1 MGVGAYGFDP
11 EFEGLEPLFHGL
23 ENGDHNNNFS
33 RHSTAS
39 NPYLEGIPIAE
50 RLEFSGYD
58 AEQGEKGLNNNVCD
72 KSLGTIKTVCIQ
84 LHHNR
89 LSNRFDQ
96 NSASIQEK

>member
-23 ENGDHNNNFS
+23 KNGDQNNNFS
-33 RHSTAS
+33 RLSTAL
-39 NPYLEGIPIAE
+39 NPYLESTPIAKG
-50 RLEFSGYD
+50 LKVSGYD
-58 AEQGEKGLNNNVCD
+58 AEQGEKGLKNNACD

-84 LHHNR
+84 LYRSR
-89 LSNRFDQ
+89 LSNSFDQ